1 MPEVTSITVI
11 PHVVPQS
18 DRNVSGFVR
27 VEIVRQRV
35 ADRDLRMVPAKPRSQ
50 GRRMM
55 AESKIWQLV
64 MAMGVFFTLTLSGCG
79 AVVPE
84 CEVEYGVQQD
94 WGGGYTAVLTL
105 RTRDVAAWEQ
115 WNLDFELPP
124 GQTVLQSTGAEIAR
138 SGPQVELRSRA
149 GEVLDVSEPV
159 TLSLEIGG
167 DGPRVTPATFAM
179 QGAACV
185 GGRDWVLLDLEDVI
199 DAPEALPEILVPR
212 DSQPQ
217 SLTSIEAVADQ
228 GWIEQQGGR
237 LEFYVQDVPWADLYF
252 EGPRSTRVQ
261 RMLQQGREARYPI
274 HGLRPGEGFRFRFLV
289 GDDQGGQIMGDWT
302 EAQYTGLDGLS
313 SNTRVTELSEGRL
326 QFQH

>member
-1 MPEVTSITVI
+1 
-11 PHVVPQS
+11 
-18 DRNVSGFVR
+18 
-27 VEIVRQRV
+27 
-35 ADRDLRMVPAKPRSQ
+35 
-50 GRRMM
+50 M

-84 CEVEYGVQQD
+84 CEVEYGVQED

-105 RTRDVAAWEQ
+105 RNRDDAAWDQ
-115 WNLDFELPP
+115 WSLDFELPP

-199 DAPEALPEILVPR
+199 DANPDQMLV
-212 DSQPQ
+212 
-217 SLTSIEAVADQ
+217 L
-228 GWIEQQGGR
+228 
-237 LEFYVQDVPWADLYF
+237 
-252 EGPRSTRVQ
+252 
-261 RMLQQGREARYPI
+261 
-274 HGLRPGEGFRFRFLV
+274 
-289 GDDQGGQIMGDWT
+289 
-302 EAQYTGLDGLS
+302 GLDQDRDLVVVTASGQQTFQLEAGTQVLS
-313 SNTRVTELSEGRL
+313 TASATT
-326 QFQH
+326 